1 MSGPVAMTPGWEAR
15 RGALEAY
22 FDRTAHDAWAALTS
36 DVKVS
41 RVRATVRAG
50 RERMRAT
57 LLSWLPADLRGA
69 RLLDAGCGTGALA
82 LAAAARGADVV
93 AVDVSPRLVALA
105 AERAAGQ
112 PAAARIGWV
121 AGDMLAPG
129 HGSFDFIVAM
139 DSLIHYAPADMEAA
153 VAALAGRASHALL
166 FTFAPATP
174 LLRAMH
180 ALGQLFPRGDRSP
193 AIVPV
198 ARDRLLAG
206 LAARGLVP
214 GRDARIASGF
224 YTSHA
229 LEVRA

>member
-1 MSGPVAMTPGWEAR
+1 MSGSVAMTPGWNAR

-36 DVKVS
+36 DAKVS

-50 RERMRAT
+50 RDRMRAL
-57 LLSWLPADLRGA
+57 LLSWLPMDLRGA

-105 AERAAGQ
+105 AERAKGQ
-112 PAAARIGWV
+112 PGAARVRWL
-121 AGDMLAPG
+121 AGDMLSPDFG
-129 HGSFDFIVAM
+129 GFDFAVAM
-139 DSLIHYAPADMEAA
+139 DSLIHYAPADIEAA
-153 VAALAGRASHALL
+153 AATLAQRAQAGALV
-166 FTFAPATP
+166 TFAPATP
-174 LLRAMH
+174 LLRTMH
-180 ALGQLFPRGDRSP
+180 AAGKLFPRGDRSP

-198 ARDRLLAG
+198 ARDRLVAG
-206 LAARGLVP
+206 LAAAGLRP
-214 GRDARIASGF
+214 GRDERIVSGF

-229 LEVRA
+229 LEVLR

>member
-1 MSGPVAMTPGWEAR
+1 MAGLASTASWTAR
-15 RGALEAY
+15 RSALEAY
-22 FDRTAHDAWAALTS
+22 FDRTAHEAWAALTS
-36 DVKVS
+36 DAPVS

-112 PAAARIGWV
+112 PGAARIRWV
-121 AGDMLAPG
+121 AGDMLAPD
-129 HGSFDFIVAM
+129 HGGFDFAVAM
-139 DSLIHYAPADMEAA
+139 DSLIHYAPADIEAA
-153 VAALAGRASHALL
+153 IATLARGASQAALV
-166 FTFAPATP
+166 TFAPATP

-180 ALGQLFPRGDRSP
+180 AMGRLFPRADRSP

-198 ARDRLLAG
+198 ARERLLARLAALG
-206 LAARGLVP
+206 LAP
-214 GRDARIASGF
+214 GRDQRIASGF

>member
-1 MSGPVAMTPGWEAR
+1 MTGMLASTTSWTAR

-36 DVKVS
+36 DAKVS

-50 RERMRAT
+50 RERMRDL
-57 LLSWLPADLRGA
+57 LLSWLPTDLRGA

-82 LAAAARGADVV
+82 LAAAARGAEVV
-93 AVDVSPRLVALA
+93 AVDISPRLVQLA

-112 PAAARIGWV
+112 PGAQRIRWV
-121 AGDMLAPG
+121 PGDMLDPALG
-129 HGSFDFIVAM
+129 AFDMAVAM
-139 DSLIHYAPADMEAA
+139 DSLIHYAPDDMAA
-153 VAALAGRASHALL
+153 ATAALARRASLGALV
-166 FTFAPATP
+166 TFAPATP

-180 ALGQLFPRGDRSP
+180 AAGRLFPRGDRSP

-198 ARDRLLAG
+198 ARDRLVAR
-206 LAARGLVP
+206 LAAMGLRP
-214 GRDARIASGF
+214 GRDERVASGF

-229 LEVRA
+229 LEVAA